1 MVMTSPAAPG
11 AALPAAAVED
21 APAPLAGG
29 PRRRRS
35 ILKRLRRAPVLYLML
50 IPGIIYFAVFKYAPM
65 YGITI
70 AFKDYLPFL
79 GVEGSPWVGLK
90 HFERLFSGPDFGRL
104 LSNTL
109 ILAVLNVLIAFP
121 APIVVALMLNELRQ
135 HLLKKFIQTAIYI
148 PHFLSWAIVSGLTYL
163 LFALDVGPVT
173 VLLNDLLGG
182 RVNVLADPDWFRP
195 LIMAQTL
202 WKSTG
207 WGTIIY
213 LAALAGVDKNLYE
226 AAMLDGAGRLQ
237 QLRHVT
243 IPAIVPTVII
253 MLILNIGNFLDTG
266 FEQIYMLTNS
276 LNREVADVFDTYVYF
291 MGITNGAYS
300 YSTAIGLFKSL
311 VGLVLILGANWL
323 AKKFTD
329 SSLF

>member
-1 MVMTSPAAPG
+1 MVMTNSPGAVAPVPLQVDEPPAPG
-11 AALPAAAVED
+11 ASST
-21 APAPLAGG
+21 
-29 PRRRRS
+29 RRRRS
-35 ILKRLRRAPVLYLML
+35 ILKRLRRSPMLYLML
-50 IPGIIYFAVFKYAPM
+50 LPGVLYFAVFKFAPM

-70 AFKDYLPFL
+70 AFQDYLPFL
-79 GVEGSPWVGLK
+79 GMQGSPWVGLD

-109 ILAVLNVLIAFP
+109 ILAFLNIVIAFP
-121 APIVVALMLNELRQ
+121 APIIVALMLNELRQ

-163 LFALDVGPVT
+163 LFALDIGPIT
-173 VLLNDLLGG
+173 VLFNELFGG
-182 RVNVLADPDWFRP
+182 RVNFLADPDWFRP

-202 WKSTG
+202 WKGTG

-213 LAALAGVDKNLYE
+213 LAALAGVDKQLYE
-226 AAMLDGAGRLQ
+226 AAMIDGAGRFQ

-243 IPAIVPTVII
+243 IPAIIPTVII

-276 LNREVADVFDTYVYF
+276 LNRDVADVFDTYVYF

-300 YSTAIGLFKSL
+300 YSTAIGLFKSI

>member
-1 MVMTSPAAPG
+1 MTSTKTPAAP
-11 AALPAAAVED
+11 V
-21 APAPLAGG
+21 PLADDDVLT
-29 PRRRRS
+29 PPPVRRRRGLLRS
-35 ILKRLRRAPVLYLML
+35 IRRSPWLYLML
-50 IPGIIYFAVFKYAPM
+50 LPGIVYFAIFKYAPM

-70 AFKDYLPFL
+70 AFQDYLPFL
-79 GVEGSPWVGLK
+79 GMADSPWVGWK

-109 ILAVLNVLIAFP
+109 ILAFLNVVIAFP
-121 APIVVALMLNELRQ
+121 APIIVALMLNELRKQ
-135 HLLKKFIQTAIYI
+135 MLKKFIQTAIYV

-163 LFALDVGPVT
+163 LFALDTGPIT
-173 VLLNDLLGG
+173 VLFNNLFGG
-182 RVNVLADPDWFRP
+182 NVNFLADPDWFRP
-195 LIMAQTL
+195 LIITQTL

-213 LAALAGVDKNLYE
+213 LAALAGVDKQLYE
-226 AAMLDGAGRLQ
+226 AAMIDGAGRLQ

-243 IPAIVPTVII
+243 IPAIIPTVVI
-253 MLILNIGNFLDTG
+253 MLILSIGNFLDTG

-300 YSTAIGLFKSL
+300 YSTAIGLFKGI
-311 VGLVLILGANWL
+311 VGLIMILGANWL
-323 AKKFTD
+323 ARRFTQ

>member
-1 MVMTSPAAPG
+1 MVMTPPAAPG
-11 AALPAAAVED
+11 AALPAAAPD

>member
-1 MVMTSPAAPG
+1 MTDSAVPDTLTPTAVDHEPNPAASRT
-11 AALPAAAVED
+11 
-21 APAPLAGG
+21 
-29 PRRRRS
+29 RRRQS
-35 ILKRLRRAPVLYLML
+35 MLKRLRRAPVLYLML
-50 IPGIIYFAVFKYAPM
+50 IPGILYFAIFKYAPM

-79 GVEGSPWVGLK
+79 GVQGSPWVGLD

-121 APIVVALMLNELRQ
+121 APIIVALMLNELRRQ
-135 HLLKKFIQTAIYI
+135 MLKKFIQTAIYI

-163 LFALDVGPVT
+163 LFALDVGPIT
-173 VLLNDLLGG
+173 VLVNDLFGG
-182 RVNVLADPDWFRP
+182 SVNFLADPDWFRP

-202 WKSTG
+202 WKGTG

-226 AAMLDGAGRLQ
+226 AAMLDGAGRFQ
-237 QLRHVT
+237 QIRHVT

-276 LNREVADVFDTYVYF
+276 LNRDVADVFDTYVYF

-300 YSTAIGLFKSL
+300 YSTAIGLFKSI

-323 AKKFTD
+323 AKRFTD

>member
-1 MVMTSPAAPG
+1 MTMTETS
-11 AALPAAAVED
+11 AAASAAD
-21 APAPLAGG
+21 PAQGSTPADT
-29 PRRRRS
+29 PPPVRKRS
-35 ILKRLRRAPVLYLML
+35 LLRKLKRAPILYLML
-50 IPGIIYFAVFKYAPM
+50 VPGIIYFAVFKYAPM

-79 GVEGSPWVGLK
+79 GMNDSPWVGFK
-90 HFERLFSGPDFGRL
+90 HFARLFSGPDFGRL

-109 ILAVLNVLIAFP
+109 ILAFLNVVIAFP
-121 APIVVALMLNELRQ
+121 APIIVALMLNELRQ
-135 HLLKKFIQTAIYI
+135 QLLKKFIQTAIYI
-148 PHFLSWAIVSGLTYL
+148 PHFLSWAIVSALTYL
-163 LFALDVGPVT
+163 MFALDTGPITELVNT
-173 VLLNDLLGG
+173 ITGG
-182 RVNVLADPDWFRP
+182 NVDFLSDPNWFRP
-195 LIMAQTL
+195 VIMIQTL

-213 LAALAGVDKNLYE
+213 LAAFAGVDKNLYE
-226 AAMLDGAGRLQ
+226 AAMLDGASRMQ

-243 IPAIVPTVII
+243 IPAITPTVII
-253 MLILNIGNFLDTG
+253 MLILSIGNFLDTG

-300 YSTAIGLFKSL
+300 YSTAIGLFKSV
-311 VGLVLILGANWL
+311 VGLILILGANWL
-323 AKKFTD
+323 AKKFSD

>member
-1 MVMTSPAAPG
+1 MTSTKTPA
-11 AALPAAAVED
+11 
-21 APAPLAGG
+21 APAPLADEELVSTAAT
-29 PRRRRS
+29 PRRRRRG
-35 ILKRLRRAPVLYLML
+35 LLRGIRRSPWLYLML
-50 IPGIIYFAVFKYAPM
+50 LPGVVYFAIFKYAPM
-65 YGITI
+65 YGVTI
-70 AFKDYLPFL
+70 AFQDYLPFL
-79 GVEGSPWVGLK
+79 GMADSPWVGWK

-109 ILAVLNVLIAFP
+109 ILAFLNVVIAFP
-121 APIVVALMLNELRQ
+121 APVIVALMLNELRTQ
-135 HLLKKFIQTAIYI
+135 MLKKFIQTAIYV

-163 LFALDVGPVT
+163 LFALDTGPIT
-173 VLLNDLLGG
+173 VLFNGVFGTDA
-182 RVNVLADPDWFRP
+182 NFLADPDWFRP
-195 LIMAQTL
+195 LIIVQTL

-213 LAALAGVDKNLYE
+213 LAALAGVDKQLYE
-226 AAMLDGAGRLQ
+226 AAMIDGASRLQ

-253 MLILNIGNFLDTG
+253 MMILNIGNFLDTG

-300 YSTAIGLFKSL
+300 YSTAIGLFKGI
-311 VGLVLILGANWL
+311 VGLILILGANWL
-323 AKKFTD
+323 ARRFTQ

>member
-1 MVMTSPAAPG
+1 MVMTNSPG
-11 AALPAAAVED
+11 AAAPVPLEVEEQPAPAASST
-21 APAPLAGG
+21 
-29 PRRRRS
+29 RRKRS
-35 ILKRLRRAPVLYLML
+35 LLKRLRRSPMLYLML
-50 IPGIIYFAVFKYAPM
+50 VPGIVYFAVFKYAPM

-70 AFKDYLPFL
+70 AFQDYLPFL
-79 GVEGSPWVGLK
+79 GMKDSPWVGWD

-104 LSNTL
+104 LTNTL
-109 ILAVLNVLIAFP
+109 ILAFLNIVIAFP
-121 APIVVALMLNELRQ
+121 APIIVALMLNELRKQ
-135 HLLKKFIQTAIYI
+135 MLKKFIQTAIYI
-148 PHFLSWAIVSGLTYL
+148 PHFLSWAIVSGLPYL
-163 LFALDVGPVT
+163 LFALDIGPIT
-173 VLLNDLLGG
+173 VLFNDLFGG
-182 RVNVLADPDWFRP
+182 RFNFLADPDWFRP
-195 LIMAQTL
+195 LIMTQTL
-202 WKSTG
+202 WKGTG

-213 LAALAGVDKNLYE
+213 LAALAGVDKQLYE
-226 AAMLDGAGRLQ
+226 AAMIDGAGRFQ

-243 IPAIVPTVII
+243 IPAIIPTVII

-276 LNREVADVFDTYVYF
+276 LNRDVADVFDTYVYF

-323 AKKFTD
+323 AKKFTE